1 MHYYRPTWTTVF
13 SMDDKKGGVKMTLK
27 SKHTANG
34 LIEVRE
40 SGGGWYAL
48 YVNGSLKVQ
57 SADLNYIMREFDKL

>member
-1 MHYYRPTWTTVF
+1 
-13 SMDDKKGGVKMTLK
+13 MTLK

-48 YVNGSLKVQ
+48 YVNGSLKAQ
-57 SADLNYIMREFDKL
+57 SADLNYIMREFDRL